1 MSREAMKLAL
11 EALELEDL
19 ACRYEKEPTPK
30 HISKAITALK
40 QALEQ
45 PELEPVE
52 CHTCKGLGRIYMG
65 CGSWIHCDTCNTT
78 GKATTQPKREPPCKT
93 GSQCTTKCME
103 CAEPEPVAVVSGY
116 YGGKCVVLPTDPA
129 RIFNS
134 GTAFYTHPQG
144 NRQSHRSRTR
154 H

>member
-1 MSREAMKLAL
+1 MSKKAMKLAL

-78 GKATTQPKREPPCKT
+78 GKATTPPKREWVGLTDKELNAIYE
-93 GSQCTTKCME
+93 QHHNQYAE
-103 CAEPEPVAVVSGY
+103 CISPNFGY
-116 YGGKCVVLPTDPA
+116 EHAIEAKLKEKNT
-129 RIFNS
+129 
-134 GTAFYTHPQG
+134 
-144 NRQSHRSRTR
+144 
-154 H
+154 